1 MGNLNGRGSRTLR
14 YWASDARLS
23 QAAHLARERDRERG
37 RERERERELGKA
49 GVNINGA

>member
-23 QAAHLARERDRERG
+23 QTAHLARERDRER
-37 RERERERELGKA
+37 EIELGKA